1 MGDTKWLG
9 KVAERHQEWIEIIN
23 SFGEFD
29 LAEDFVQE
37 MYLTLQKYASEE
49 KIIQKGVVSRGYI
62 FFTLRSLYF
71 QYYNAKKKIKKV
83 RIDDENNYEQIP
95 YDSEMDDEVGY
106 SEFCSLIDNHIE
118 NWGWYDKTL
127 FKLYRDTNMSIR
139 KISSETSISWVSIF
153 KTLKKSK
160 DELKDLFKEDYEDFK
175 NKDYERNRQKN

>member
-1 MGDTKWLG
+1 MGNTKWLG
-9 KVAERHQEWIEIIN
+9 RVAERHQEWIEIIN

-37 MYLTLQKYASEE
+37 MYLTLEKYASEE
-49 KIIQKGVVSRGYI
+49 KIIQKGSVSRGYV

-71 QYYNAKKKIKKV
+71 QYYNAKKKINKV

-95 YDSEMDDEVGY
+95 YNSEMDEEIGY

-118 NWGWYDKTL
+118 NWGWYDKT
-127 FKLYRDTNMSIR
+127 
-139 KISSETSISWVSIF
+139 SETKISWVSIF

-160 DELKDLFKEDYEDFK
+160 DELKELFKEDYEDFK